1 MAAPLTRAAVEAVLA
16 SLLAAVTSL
25 DASDYTDTPGAGWT
39 ASRGHGGGSDLADR
53 PLQVSLA
60 LGDGATGPRQGVR
73 LFEHALTLSWPMRLR
88 QGDDLGS
95 QAQTLA
101 AILAAAGAVHAWGD
115 AASGARALPGG
126 YKLFTIPDAAGWL
139 RVELSVSLLLPWR

>member
-1 MAAPLTRAAVEAVLA
+1 MLALA
-16 SLLAAVTSL
+16 SHPQRNTLRLQLRQNQLLQGMSAAQWAEL
-25 DASDYTDTPGAGWT
+25 EPQLAIADYRKGE
-39 ASRGHGGGSDLADR
+39 
-53 PLQVSLA
+53 PLV
-60 LGDGATGPRQGVR
+60 
-73 LFEHALTLSWPMRLR
+73 R

-126 YKLFTIPDAAGWL
+126 YKLFSVPDAAGWL